1 MACVACLY
9 PTPYVRGLVLNRT
22 ALASEQVK
30 SAGLDAAPILAGR
43 IGVEVSISRAD

>member
-9 PTPYVRGLVLNRT
+9 PTPYVRWLVLNRT

-30 SAGLDAAPILAGR
+30 SACIDAAPILSR
-43 IGVEVSISRAD
+43 KIGVEARISRAD